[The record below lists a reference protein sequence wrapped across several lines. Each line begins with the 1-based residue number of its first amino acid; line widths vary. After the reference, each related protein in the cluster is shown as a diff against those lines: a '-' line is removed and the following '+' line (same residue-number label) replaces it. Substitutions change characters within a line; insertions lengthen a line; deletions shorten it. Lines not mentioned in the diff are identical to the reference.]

1 MSTTTVS
8 ASKMFVEKPK
18 ITIIETQ
25 KKKSWALMAIE
36 SDEEELLEMED
47 EKREKM
53 RKIVHERRYLLS
65 IGHYEL
71 EEGEILE

>member
-1 MSTTTVS
+1 
-8 ASKMFVEKPK
+8 
-18 ITIIETQ
+18 
-25 KKKSWALMAIE
+25 MAIE